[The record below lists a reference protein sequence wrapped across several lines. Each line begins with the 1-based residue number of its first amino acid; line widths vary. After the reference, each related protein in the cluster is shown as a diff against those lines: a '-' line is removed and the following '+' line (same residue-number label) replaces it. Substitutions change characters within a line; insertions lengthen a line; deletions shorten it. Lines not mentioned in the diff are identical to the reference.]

1 MEIFPGMLISAS
13 GLTAERTRMNV
24 IANNIANVNTTKT
37 ADGSVF
43 RRKLVELMSVDAD
56 RSPDG
61 VPGVQVQGI
70 VEDPA
75 PFKMSYEPNHPDAN
89 AQGYVTRPNVDI
101 MMEMVD
107 LISASRSYEANVTV
121 LENAK
126 NMVKNALAI

>member
-43 RRKLVELMSVDAD
+43 KRQLVELMSVDGD
-56 RSPDG
+56 SSPTG

-70 VEDPA
+70 VEDTA
-75 PFKMSYEPNHPDAN
+75 PFKLSYEPNHPDAN

-126 NMVKNALAI
+126 DMVKNALAI